1 MSASHY
7 PFDKS
12 GQGLF
17 VLPGLSVRL
26 RSACCE
32 AWFLCRGGLH
42 YECRAMEYSGKGEAL
57 VLVCD
62 FYEVVKRCDLVK
74 RAPCVVVPF

>member
-1 MSASHY
+1 
-7 PFDKS
+7 
-12 GQGLF
+12 
-17 VLPGLSVRL
+17 
-26 RSACCE
+26 
-32 AWFLCRGGLH
+32 
-42 YECRAMEYSGKGEAL
+42 MEYSGKGEAL